1 MTEIR
6 VEIRDFTDNI
16 LGDLDIT
23 SSENFPLSLSFQN
36 FDIRNLSS
44 RGGGFSKTFKIPA
57 TSNNNK
63 LLNHIYR
70 DGNSDVKNV
79 RKDLPST
86 IYSDNL
92 PIISG
97 KLRVTQIYK
106 NTEVLEY
113 ECVFL
118 GDNMDWA
125 DSIKNLDLDELKFS
139 SVAYTSYSSTMSEQP
154 FTYGNPLSAAQFQA
168 YKFNHDELIYPLIT
182 VGESDGLG
190 NSTMDSDFIPCVY
203 IKNVWDKIFQAQGY
217 TVSSTFC
224 DSNFFKNLCMPLIF
238 QKRADVTDISFGR
251 VDLTSDEVIHTFTA
265 DTQNKEDGES
275 DFTTTNNRAIA
286 NPSITNNNYSLDFIM
301 AGDNLSDDAESATD
315 TTGNAQ
321 FGITHSSGK
330 KNGLVVSSQG
340 SGVFNIKASVTV
352 SVSSDC
358 SAANTNN
365 ILSYEFSG
373 SLLGVYAK
381 LVKIGTGDD
390 VSDFT
395 DIEGAQSQNYGS
407 TSATLNPLNLNS
419 TSQSSFTS
427 SSTFGYFK
435 YSFGQ
440 DSDGNQGNNQQDFT
454 FNFDHETN
462 LNANDKVALLINFVH
477 TDNTEHP
484 AVVTVKVKSGS
495 FLEIQ
500 QTSAFFV
507 GDSITSVGKLL
518 PQGKQIDFVKGISQ
532 MFNLQYHTDVNTKTV
547 FVEPYDHFYKD
558 FDSATVHALDWTDK
572 IDYSK
577 NIKDEFLHQVK
588 SRLIL
593 KYKDPSSDAMLDA
606 YNKRNNVDW
615 GSYEETFTDG
625 RFQTGEFKIENSY
638 FSPSFNWYEPNY
650 VNFIR
655 LDRTPVVPMYFTDV
669 VDLSL
674 SGGTERPEK
683 EFKIGARILIT
694 SRNNSLGASTTYNS
708 SNGKL
713 VLHDHDGDGD
723 PATLGSDAFT
733 PKIARFISWDSLTV
747 DLDPETNTIDTMQNP
762 PTANLSQRQ
771 ISNGYEN
778 VDFNL
783 SFSDVT
789 HNTVISTSANTLKG
803 LYGLYYSKMIQQLK
817 NNPRI
822 KVMYINLKNNDIS
835 KLDFRNLVF
844 IDGYYYRINKI
855 IDYKPHS
862 EESTKVELQEYFY
875 LGASP
880 VNSTIN
886 IDVENINI

>member
-1 MTEIR
+1 
-6 VEIRDFTDNI
+6 
-16 LGDLDIT
+16 
-23 SSENFPLSLSFQN
+23 
-36 FDIRNLSS
+36 
-44 RGGGFSKTFKIPA
+44 
-57 TSNNNK
+57 
-63 LLNHIYR
+63 
-70 DGNSDVKNV
+70 
-79 RKDLPST
+79 
-86 IYSDNL
+86 
-92 PIISG
+92 
-97 KLRVTQIYK
+97 
-106 NTEVLEY
+106 
-113 ECVFL
+113 
-118 GDNMDWA
+118 
-125 DSIKNLDLDELKFS
+125 
-139 SVAYTSYSSTMSEQP
+139 
-154 FTYGNPLSAAQFQA
+154 
-168 YKFNHDELIYPLIT
+168 
-182 VGESDGLG
+182 
-190 NSTMDSDFIPCVY
+190 
-203 IKNVWDKIFQAQGY
+203 
-217 TVSSTFC
+217 
-224 DSNFFKNLCMPLIF
+224 
-238 QKRADVTDISFGR
+238 
-251 VDLTSDEVIHTFTA
+251 
-265 DTQNKEDGES
+265 
-275 DFTTTNNRAIA
+275 
-286 NPSITNNNYSLDFIM
+286 M
-301 AGDNLSDDAESATD
+301 AGDTLTDDADSPTD

-321 FGITHSSGK
+321 FGITQASGK
-330 KNGLVVSSQG
+330 KNGLVVAAQG
-340 SGVFNIKASVTV
+340 SGVFNITGSVTV
-352 SVSSDC
+352 NVSSDI
-358 SAANTNN
+358 SATNTNN
-365 ILSYEFSG
+365 HQAYNVARST
-373 SLLGVYAK
+373 LGVYAK

-390 VSDFT
+390 VSDFI
-395 DIEGAQSQNYGS
+395 DIEGAASQDYGS
-407 TSATLNPLNLNS
+407 TST
-419 TSQSSFTS
+419 TSPTFTS
-427 SSTFGYFK
+427 FK
-435 YSFGQ
+435 YSF
-440 DSDGNQGNNQQDFT
+440 DGLFGNEQDFT
-454 FNFDHETN
+454 FNFDHDTN
-462 LNANDKVALLINFVH
+462 LDANDKVALLINFVH
-477 TDNTEHP
+477 TPSGGGNVP
-484 AVVTVKVKSGS
+484 AVITVKVKSGA

-558 FDSATVHALDWTDK
+558 FDSTTVHALDWTDK

-638 FSPSFNWYEPNY
+638 FSPTFNWYEANY
-650 VNFIR
+650 INPAR
-655 LDRTPVVPMYFTDV
+655 LERTPVVPMYFTDV

-674 SGGTERPEK
+674 SGATERPEK
-683 EFKIGARILIT
+683 DFKIGARILIT

-713 VLHDHDGDGD
+713 VLHDHDSDGD
-723 PATLGSDAFT
+723 PVSVGSSAFT

-747 DLDPETNTIDTMQNP
+747 DLDPDTNTIDTMQNP

-789 HNTVISTSANTLKG
+789 HNTVISASQNTLKG

-822 KVMYINLKNNDIS
+822 KVMYINLKNKDIS
-835 KLDFRNLVF
+835 MLDFRNLIF
-844 IDGYYYRINKI
+844 IDGHYYRINKI

>member
-1 MTEIR
+1 
-6 VEIRDFTDNI
+6 
-16 LGDLDIT
+16 
-23 SSENFPLSLSFQN
+23 
-36 FDIRNLSS
+36 
-44 RGGGFSKTFKIPA
+44 
-57 TSNNNK
+57 
-63 LLNHIYR
+63 
-70 DGNSDVKNV
+70 
-79 RKDLPST
+79 
-86 IYSDNL
+86 
-92 PIISG
+92 
-97 KLRVTQIYK
+97 
-106 NTEVLEY
+106 
-113 ECVFL
+113 
-118 GDNMDWA
+118 
-125 DSIKNLDLDELKFS
+125 
-139 SVAYTSYSSTMSEQP
+139 
-154 FTYGNPLSAAQFQA
+154 
-168 YKFNHDELIYPLIT
+168 
-182 VGESDGLG
+182 
-190 NSTMDSDFIPCVY
+190 
-203 IKNVWDKIFQAQGY
+203 
-217 TVSSTFC
+217 
-224 DSNFFKNLCMPLIF
+224 
-238 QKRADVTDISFGR
+238 
-251 VDLTSDEVIHTFTA
+251 
-265 DTQNKEDGES
+265 
-275 DFTTTNNRAIA
+275 
-286 NPSITNNNYSLDFIM
+286 M
-301 AGDNLSDDAESATD
+301 AGDNLIDDSDSPTD

-321 FGITHSSGK
+321 FGITHASGK
-330 KNGLVVSSQG
+330 KNGLVVSAQG
-340 SGVFNIKASVTV
+340 SGVFNIKGSVTV

-358 SAANTNN
+358 SAPNTNN
-365 ILSYEFSG
+365 ILSYNSSG

-381 LVKIGTGDD
+381 LVKIGTDD
-390 VSDFT
+390 DTSNFT
-395 DIEGAQSQNYGS
+395 DIEGAQSANYGS
-407 TSATLNPLNLNS
+407 TAVTLTLENLS
-419 TSQSSFTS
+419 GTSQSEFTS
-427 SSTFGYFK
+427 TSTFGFFK

-440 DSDGNQGNNQQDFT
+440 ASDGTQGNNQHDFT

-462 LNANDKVALLINFVH
+462 LNANDKVALLINFIH
-477 TDNTEHP
+477 TSNTEHP

-507 GDSITSVGKLL
+507 GDTITNIGKLL

-547 FVEPYDHFYKD
+547 FVEPYDNFYKD
-558 FDSATVHALDWTDK
+558 FDSTTVNALDWTDK

-588 SRLIL
+588 SRLVL

-638 FSPSFNWYEPNY
+638 FSPTFNWYEANY
-650 VNFIR
+650 INSAR
-655 LDRTPVVPMYFTDV
+655 LERTPVVPMYFTDV

-674 SGGTERPEK
+674 SGATERPEK
-683 EFKIGARILIT
+683 DFKIGARILIT
-694 SRNNSLGASTTYNS
+694 SRDNSLGASTTYSS

-713 VLHDHDGDGD
+713 VFHDHDSDGDGT
-723 PATLGSDAFT
+723 TLGSAAFQ
-733 PKIARFISWDSLTV
+733 PNIARFISWDNLTV
-747 DLDPETNTIDTMQNP
+747 DLDPATNTLDTMQNP

-789 HNTVISTSANTLKG
+789 HNTVISSSANTLKG

-822 KVMYINLKNNDIS
+822 KIMYINLKNNDIS

-855 IDYKPHS
+855 IDYKPHL

-875 LGASP
+875 LGSSP